1 MRTTEHIGNGR
12 RPLSRSARVVTR
24 AALCCLVGVALLGI
38 AGCSGSGSNGASS
51 GSGSQD
57 ASGVVGA
64 HMAGPAV
71 DINVTSEA
79 VASKPK
85 PPVLTTPESAV
96 RSYLD
101 WVSYAYRIGTS
112 EVAGPTMTPLEE
124 VRVDSYTQYNLQKLQ
139 LIDQTLKSIT
149 FGKASIE
156 GSRAIVPA
164 TEKWDYRYVSI
175 KTAGKTVGGPYS
187 ASYDTTYTLVRSGQ
201 SWVVDSVDAAA
212 SGKVK

>member
-1 MRTTEHIGNGR
+1 M
-12 RPLSRSARVVTR
+12 
-24 AALCCLVGVALLGI
+24 GVALLGI

-71 DINVTSEA
+71 DINVTGEA

-112 EVAGPTMTPLEE
+112 EVATPTMTPLEG
-124 VRVDSYTQYNLQKLQ
+124 VRIDSYTQYNLQKLQ
-139 LIDQTLKSIT
+139 LLDQTLKSIT
-149 FGKASIE
+149 FGKANIE

>member
-1 MRTTEHIGNGR
+1 MRTTEHTGNGR
-12 RPLSRSARVVTR
+12 RPLSRSARIVTR
-24 AALCCLVGVALLGI
+24 AACCCLVGVALLGI
-38 AGCSGSGSNGASS
+38 AGCSGSSKDGASS
-51 GSGSQD
+51 GDGSQD
-57 ASGVVGA
+57 ASSAVGA

-71 DINVTSEA
+71 DINVTREA
-79 VASKPK
+79 VESKPQ

-112 EVAGPTMTPLEE
+112 AVATPTMTPYEE

-149 FGKASIE
+149 FGKASIT
-156 GSRAIVPA
+156 ATKALVPA
-164 TEKWDYRYVSI
+164 KEKWDYRYVSI
-175 KTAGKTVGGPYS
+175 KTAGKIVGGPFS

-201 SWVVDSVDAAA
+201 NWVVDSVEAAA

>member
-1 MRTTEHIGNGR
+1 MRTTEPTGNGR
-12 RPLSRSARVVTR
+12 RPLSRSARIVTR
-24 AALCCLVGVALLGI
+24 AAFCCLVGVALLGI
-38 AGCSGSGSNGASS
+38 AGCSGSASNGASS

-71 DINVTSEA
+71 DINVTGEA

-112 EVAGPTMTPLEE
+112 EVATPTMTPLEG
-124 VRVDSYTQYNLQKLQ
+124 VRIDSYTQYNLQKLQ
-139 LIDQTLKSIT
+139 LLDQTLKSIT
-149 FGKASIE
+149 FGKANIE

>member
-1 MRTTEHIGNGR
+1 MRTTEHTGNGR
-12 RPLSRSARVVTR
+12 RPLSRWAWIVTR
-24 AALCCLVGVALLGI
+24 AALCWLVGVALLGA

-79 VASKPK
+79 AASKPK
-85 PPVLTTPESAV
+85 PPMLTTPESAV

-112 EVAGPTMTPLEE
+112 EVAAPTMTPLEE
-124 VRVDSYTQYNLQKLQ
+124 VRIDSYTQYNLQKLQ